1 LIKRR
6 INPATHGSFYDA
18 RKALMIFNREALTA
32 GRKPPTNP
40 MKREKIKV

>member
-6 INPATHGSFYDA
+6 INRATHGSFYDA
-18 RKALMIFNREALTA
+18 RKALMMFNREALTA

-40 MKREKIKV
+40 IKSEKNKV